1 MLDGDE
7 QMDENR
13 VLLTGGAGFI
23 GSHLA
28 DKLIEMGKDVV
39 CIDNF
44 SSGKMEYIDHLMSNP
59 KFTLIRADLF
69 KEDFTEALRDCDV
82 VFHVAA
88 NPDVRLGVDDTR
100 VHLDQNVTVT
110 HNVLEAMRKMDVE
123 GILFTSTST
132 VYGEASVIP
141 TPEDYG
147 PLEPI
152 SLYGSSKLACDA
164 LISAY
169 CHTFGM
175 KAATFRFANVVGPR
189 STHGVTYDFVHKLR
203 KDPQKL
209 EILGKEPGTQ
219 KSYCH
224 IDDCV
229 SGMITGWEKL
239 EARFEA
245 FNIGSDDSIFVKQIA
260 DIVCEEM
267 GLENVEYSW
276 TGGVDDGRGWKGDV
290 RTMLLAS
297 DVLKGRGWTPKH
309 DSEGSIR
316 EAARYIIRETG

>member
-1 MLDGDE
+1 MPDGDE
-7 QMDENR
+7 QMEENR

-23 GSHLA
+23 GSQLA
-28 DKLIEMGKDVV
+28 DKLVEMGKDVV

-44 SSGKMEYIDHLMSNP
+44 SSGKMEYVDHLMTNP
-59 KFTLIRADLF
+59 KFSLIRADLF
-69 KEDFTEALRDCDV
+69 KEDFTEALRDCDC

-88 NPDVRLGVDDTR
+88 NPDVRLGADDTR

-110 HNVLEAMRKMDVE
+110 HNVLEAMRKMDIE

-175 KAATFRFANVVGPR
+175 KATSFRFANVVGPR

-203 KDPQKL
+203 KDPKKL
-209 EILGKEPGTQ
+209 EILGKDPGTQ

-229 SGMITGWEKL
+229 SGMITGWDTL
-239 EARFEA
+239 EGRFEA
-245 FNIGSDDSIFVKQIA
+245 FNIGSDDSVFVKQIA
-260 DIVCEEM
+260 DIVCEVM

-290 RTMLLAS
+290 RTMLLAT
-297 DVLKGRGWTPKH
+297 DVLKGRGWTPKYT
-309 DSEGSIR
+309 SEGSIR
-316 EAARYIIRETG
+316 EAAGYIIQELD

>member
-44 SSGKMEYIDHLMSNP
+44 SSGRMEYIDHLMSNP
-59 KFTLIRADLF
+59 KFSLIRADLF
-69 KEDFTEALRDCDV
+69 KEDFTEALRDCDI

-88 NPDVRLGVDDTR
+88 NPDVRLGADDTR

-123 GILFTSTST
+123 SILFTSTST

-169 CHTFGM
+169 CSTFGM
-175 KAATFRFANVVGPR
+175 KAASFRFANVVGPR
-189 STHGVTYDFVHKLR
+189 STHGVTYDFVHKL
-203 KDPQKL
+203 KANPQKL

-229 SGMITGWEKL
+229 SGMITGWENL
-239 EARFEA
+239 QGRFEA

-260 DIVCEEM
+260 DLVCEEM

-297 DVLKGRGWTPKH
+297 DLLKGRGWTPKH

-316 EAARYIIRETG
+316 EAARYIIQELG

>member
-1 MLDGDE
+1 
-7 QMDENR
+7 MDENR

-44 SSGKMEYIDHLMSNP
+44 SSGRMEYIDHLMSNP
-59 KFTLIRADLF
+59 KFSLIRADLF
-69 KEDFTEALRDCDV
+69 KEDFTEALRDCDI

-88 NPDVRLGVDDTR
+88 NPDVRLGADDTR

-123 GILFTSTST
+123 SILFTSTST

-169 CHTFGM
+169 CSTFGM
-175 KAATFRFANVVGPR
+175 KAASFRFANVVGPR
-189 STHGVTYDFVHKLR
+189 STHGVTYDFVHKL
-203 KDPQKL
+203 KANPQKL

-229 SGMITGWEKL
+229 SGMITGWENL
-239 EARFEA
+239 QGRFEA

-260 DIVCEEM
+260 DLVCEEM

-297 DVLKGRGWTPKH
+297 DLLKGRGWTPKH

-316 EAARYIIRETG
+316 EAARYIIQELG

>member
-1 MLDGDE
+1 MKKVKE
-7 QMDENR
+7 KK
-13 VLLTGGAGFI
+13 VFLTGGAGFI

-28 DKLIEMGKDVV
+28 DKLIEMGKEVV

-44 SSGKMEYIDHLMSNP
+44 SSGKMEYIDHLMPNP
-59 KFTLIRADLF
+59 NFQLVTADLL
-69 KEDFTEALRDCDV
+69 KEDFTEAMKGCDC

-88 NPDVRLGVDDTR
+88 NPDVRVGTEDTK

-110 HNVLEAMRKMDVE
+110 HNVLETMRKLGVE
-123 GILFTSTST
+123 SILFTSTST
-132 VYGEASVIP
+132 VYGEAKVIP

-169 CHTFGM
+169 CHTFGVR
-175 KAATFRFANVVGPR
+175 AASFRFANVVGPR
-189 STHGVTYDFVHKLR
+189 STHGVTYDFVNKLR
-203 KDPQKL
+203 DDPKRL
-209 EILGKEPGTQ
+209 EILGREPGTQ

-224 IDDCV
+224 VDDCV
-229 SGMITGWEKL
+229 SGMKTGWERL
-239 EARFEA
+239 EGSFEA
-245 FNIGSDDSIFVKQIA
+245 FNIGSDDYIFVKQIA

-267 GLENVEYSW
+267 GLEGVEYEW

-290 RTMLLAS
+290 KTMLLS
-297 DVLKGRGWTPKH
+297 TEKLKGRGWSPTY
-309 DSEGSIR
+309 DSAGAIR
-316 EAARYIIRETG
+316 EAARYIIKELD

>member
-1 MLDGDE
+1 VKKVKE
-7 QMDENR
+7 KK

-28 DKLIEMGKDVV
+28 DKLIEMGKEVV

-44 SSGKMEYIDHLMSNP
+44 SSGKMEYIDHLMPNP
-59 KFTLIRADLF
+59 NFQLVTADLL
-69 KEDFTEALRDCDV
+69 KEDFTEAMKGCDC

-88 NPDVRLGVDDTR
+88 NPDVRLGTEDTK

-110 HNVLEAMRKMDVE
+110 HNVLETMRKLDVE

-132 VYGEASVIP
+132 VYGEAKVIP

-169 CHTFGM
+169 CHSFGM
-175 KAATFRFANVVGPR
+175 RATSFRFANVVGPR
-189 STHGVTYDFVHKLR
+189 STHGVTYDFVNKLR
-203 KDPQKL
+203 DDPKRL
-209 EILGKEPGTQ
+209 EILGREPGTQ

-229 SGMITGWEKL
+229 SGMNTGWERL
-239 EARFEA
+239 EGNFEA
-245 FNIGSDDSIFVKQIA
+245 FNIGSDDYIFVKQIA

-267 GLENVEYSW
+267 GLEGVEYEW

-290 RTMLLAS
+290 KTMLLS
-297 DVLKGRGWTPKH
+297 TEKLKGRGWSPTY
-309 DSEGSIR
+309 DSAGAIR
-316 EAARYIIRETG
+316 EAARYIIKELD

>member
-1 MLDGDE
+1 MPDGDE
-7 QMDENR
+7 QMDEKR

-44 SSGKMEYIDHLMSNP
+44 SSGKMEYIDHLMTNP
-59 KFTLIRADLF
+59 KFSLIRADLF
-69 KEDFTEALRDCDV
+69 KEDFTEALRDCDI

-88 NPDVRLGVDDTR
+88 NPDVRLGADDTR

-175 KAATFRFANVVGPR
+175 KAATYRFANVVGPR

-203 KDPQKL
+203 KDPKKL

-239 EARFEA
+239 VGRFEA

-297 DVLKGRGWTPKH
+297 DLLKGQGWMPKY

-316 EAARYIIRETG
+316 EAARYIIQELG

>member
-1 MLDGDE
+1 MLDGGE

-44 SSGKMEYIDHLMSNP
+44 SSGKMEYIDHLMTNP
-59 KFTLIRADLF
+59 KFSLIRADLF

-169 CHTFGM
+169 CHTFGL
-175 KAATFRFANVVGPR
+175 KAVSFRFANVVGPR

-203 KDPQKL
+203 KNPQRL

-239 EARFEA
+239 EGRFEA

-267 GLENVEYSW
+267 GLENVGYSW

-297 DVLKGRGWTPKH
+297 DMLKDRGWSPKYN
-309 DSEGSIR
+309 SEGSIR
-316 EAARYIIRETG
+316 EAAGYIIQELG

>member
-1 MLDGDE
+1 MKD
-7 QMDENR
+7 NR

-28 DKLIEMGKDVV
+28 DKLIEMGKSVV

-44 SSGKMEYIDHLMSNP
+44 SSGNMEYIDHLMSNP
-59 KFTLIRADLF
+59 RFTLIRADLF
-69 KEDFTEALRDCDV
+69 KEDFTEALRDCDC

-88 NPDVRLGVDDTR
+88 NPDVRLGADDTR
-100 VHLDQNVTVT
+100 IHLNQNVTVT
-110 HNVLEAMRKMDVE
+110 HNVLEAMRKKDVE

-175 KAATFRFANVVGPR
+175 KATSFRFANVVGPR

-203 KDPQKL
+203 KDPQSL

-229 SGMITGWEKL
+229 SGMIIGWGSL
-239 EARFEA
+239 EGRFEA

-267 GLENVEYSW
+267 DLENVKYLW
-276 TGGVDDGRGWKGDV
+276 TGGVDDGRGWRGDV

-297 DVLKGRGWTPKH
+297 DLLKGRGWSPLYN
-309 DSEGSIR
+309 SEDAIR
-316 EAARYIIRETG
+316 EAARCMVQEIS